1 MAISK
6 IRSMRTP
13 SRWKEAR
20 ADSFDQSDQPVPRY
34 RKPSMNNSLRSPHR
48 QAVLVG
54 TIAMFLVACGGG
66 TPAPV
71 AGGGQAG
78 APGAPAGSGA
88 SGQAQGIPVTVQ
100 KVVRDSIEV
109 KSPYGGSIA
118 PKAQVTILPRVAGR
132 IVRTAVETG
141 SVVQA
146 GDLLAELDHATLD
159 AQIAQARANVA
170 GAVANVAAATARL
183 DIIKAGAKPDDV
195 AASQAAVDLARV
207 RLDQALAGVRDED
220 LRAAIASADSART
233 RLEAGR
239 TGRQED
245 LQAAQAAVDAAK
257 IRLDAGRAGGRPE
270 DVQAAKASLDAAR
283 NRLAQVE
290 AGTRA
295 EDIRASEADL
305 QTAKI
310 RLTQLQNPRAE
321 DIATAQVALDQAR
334 TRLSQAREGGIGT
347 GITAR
352 ARPEDLNTLELRV
365 QAAQAALDKA
375 NADLAKGPTS
385 TVTSQALNLA
395 STQAQINVL
404 TAQNDLSKARAV
416 GGPTDWDLRLLEE
429 AEQAARASF
438 EKVSNPSPNDIAA
451 AQAAVEKAQAALE
464 KLKTVTPFDIET
476 ARQSVVQAQ
485 ANLDKAVNPDPSTVA
500 QLETAYATAVATLQ
514 KTIIPDPATVAQLES
529 AYATALTALE
539 KLQKPLP
546 YDVDAARA
554 TLAQSEAQLSAR
566 RNPYTEFDRA
576 ASEAA
581 VRQAEAALAQ
591 QQAALELQTV
601 NLAETQITAPFDG
614 IVAERL
620 ATAGAVVQV
629 STPVFTLISRDT
641 EIALN
646 VEEAAISRFRE
657 GGNASF
663 SVNAYPSETFQGSVT
678 SIFPTGDSRS
688 RTFTVKVKPADPTGK
703 LKPGMYAQLSV
714 TLDSRTN
721 VTVVPRDAILLR
733 NDKPFIF
740 VINENVAA
748 LRPLELGL
756 GDDRKV
762 EVKTG
767 VQPDESIVIS
777 GQATL
782 RDKDAVRIV
791 TPGAPGGGAGGQG
804 GPGSQRPA
812 GAPGQGAPGGAGGQ
826 GAPGGAAGQGAPG
839 GQRPAG
845 GAGAGGQG
853 AAPADGSGGG
863 QRPAGGQGGAPAD
876 AAGGGQRPAGG
887 AGSAGQGAAP
897 ADGAGG
903 GQRPAGGSGAG
914 GAGGQRPSGAA
925 GQSATAQVTPTKAP

>member
-1 MAISK
+1 
-6 IRSMRTP
+6 
-13 SRWKEAR
+13 
-20 ADSFDQSDQPVPRY
+20 
-34 RKPSMNNSLRSPHR
+34 MNNSLRRPHR

-132 IVRTAVETG
+132 IVRTAAETG

-270 DVQAAKASLDAAR
+270 DVQAAKATLDAAR

-429 AEQAARASF
+429 AEQVARASF
-438 EKVSNPSPNDIAA
+438 EKVSNPSPNDIAS
-451 AQAAVEKAQAALE
+451 AQVAVEKAQAALE

-514 KTIIPDPATVAQLES
+514 KTIVPDPATVAQLES
-529 AYATALTALE
+529 AYVTALTVLE

-576 ASEAA
+576 AAEAA

-804 GPGSQRPA
+804 GPGSQRPT
-812 GAPGQGAPGGAGGQ
+812 GAPGQGASGGAGGQ
-826 GAPGGAAGQGAPG
+826 GAPG
-839 GQRPAG
+839 
-845 GAGAGGQG
+845 G

-925 GQSATAQVTPTKAP
+925 GQGAAAQVTPTKAP

>member
-6 IRSMRTP
+6 ISSMRTP
-13 SRWKEAR
+13 SRWKEVPV
-20 ADSFDQSDQPVPRY
+20 DSFDQSDQPVPRY

-100 KVVRDSIEV
+100 KVIRDSIEV

-132 IVRTAVETG
+132 IVRTAAETG

-220 LRAAIASADSART
+220 LRAALATADSART

-245 LQAAQAAVDAAK
+245 IQ
-257 IRLDAGRAGGRPE
+257 
-270 DVQAAKASLDAAR
+270 
-283 NRLAQVE
+283 
-290 AGTRA
+290 
-295 EDIRASEADL
+295 
-305 QTAKI
+305 
-310 RLTQLQNPRAE
+310 
-321 DIATAQVALDQAR
+321 DQAR
-334 TRLSQAREGGIGT
+334 TRLAQAREGGIGT

-395 STQAQINVL
+395 ATQAQISVL

-429 AEQAARASF
+429 AEQVARASF

-476 ARQSVVQAQ
+476 ARQAVVQAQ

-514 KTIIPDPATVAQLES
+514 KAIVPDPATVAQLES

-546 YDVDAARA
+546 FDVDAARA
-554 TLAQSEAQLSAR
+554 TLAQAEAQLSAR

-576 ASEAA
+576 AAEAA

-601 NLAETQITAPFDG
+601 NLGETQITAPFDG

-663 SVNAYPSETFQGSVT
+663 SVNAYPGETFQGSVT

-812 GAPGQGAPGGAGGQ
+812 GAPGQGASGGAGGQ

-853 AAPADGSGGG
+853 EAPTDGSGGG
-863 QRPAGGQGGAPAD
+863 QRPAGGPGGAPAD

-887 AGSAGQGAAP
+887 AGPAGQGAAP

-925 GQSATAQVTPTKAP
+925 GQGAAAQVTPTKAP

>member
-1 MAISK
+1 MAI
-6 IRSMRTP
+6 
-13 SRWKEAR
+13 KEAS
-20 ADSFDQSDQPVPRY
+20 AVDSAGGNEIPTKTINPTDQPEPRH
-34 RKPSMNNSLRSPHR
+34 RKLPMISPQRSRHH
-48 QAVLVG
+48 QAILVG
-54 TIAMFLVACGGG
+54 TFAMFLAACGGG
-66 TPAPV
+66 TPTPV

-78 APGAPAGSGA
+78 TPGAPAGAGA
-88 SGQAQGIPVTVQ
+88 SGQGQGIPVTVA
-100 KVVRDSIEV
+100 KVVKDNIEV

-118 PKAQVTILPRVAGR
+118 PKAQLTILPRVAGR
-132 IVRTAVETG
+132 IVRTAADTG

-159 AQIAQARANVA
+159 AQIAQAKANVA

-207 RLDQALAGVRDED
+207 RLDQAVAGVRDED
-220 LRAAIASADSART
+220 LRAALAAADSART

-239 TGRQED
+239 TGRTED
-245 LQAAQAAVDAAK
+245 IQAAQAGVDAAK
-257 IRLDAGRAGGRPE
+257 VRLDAGRAGGRPE
-270 DVQAAKASLDAAR
+270 DVQSAKASLDTAR

-295 EDIRASEADL
+295 EDLRASEADL
-305 QTAKI
+305 QTARI

-321 DIATAQVALDQAR
+321 DILTAQVALDQAR

-347 GITAR
+347 GITAK
-352 ARPEDLNTLELRV
+352 ARPEDLNTLELKV

-385 TVTSQALNLA
+385 TVTAQALNLA
-395 STQAQINVL
+395 ATQAQINVL
-404 TAQNDLSKARAV
+404 TAQNDLAKARAV
-416 GGPTDWDLRLLEE
+416 GGPTDWDVRLLEE
-429 AEQAARASF
+429 AEQVTRASF
-438 EKVSNPSPNDIAA
+438 QKVSNPSPNDVAA
-451 AQAAVEKAQAALE
+451 AQAAVDKAQATLE

-476 ARQSVVQAQ
+476 ARQAVVQAQ
-485 ANLDKAVNPDPSTVA
+485 ANFDKAVNPDPSTVA

-514 KTIIPDPATVAQLES
+514 KAIIPDPATVAQLES

-576 ASEAA
+576 AAEAA

-591 QQAALELQTV
+591 QQAALDLQTV
-601 NLAETQITAPFDG
+601 NLGETQITAPFDG

-646 VEEAAISRFRE
+646 VEEAAISRFSE
-657 GGNASF
+657 GGKAVF
-663 SVNAYPSETFQGSVT
+663 SVNAYPTEIFQGSVT

-688 RTFTVKVKPADPTGK
+688 RTFTVKVKPTDPTGK

-740 VINENVAA
+740 VITENVAA

-791 TPGAPGGGAGGQG
+791 TPGGPAGGAGGAGGQG
-804 GPGSQRPA
+804 GAGQGGQRPA
-812 GAPGQGAPGGAGGQ
+812 GAAGQGASGGAGGQ

-845 GAGAGGQG
+845 GSGASGQG
-853 AAPADGSGGG
+853 AAPVDGS
-863 QRPAGGQGGAPAD
+863 
-876 AAGGGQRPAGG
+876 
-887 AGSAGQGAAP
+887 
-897 ADGAGG
+897 GG

-914 GAGGQRPSGAA
+914 GQGAGQGGQRPAGAGGQGSA
-925 GQSATAQVTPTKAP
+925 GGAPQVTPTKAP

>member
-6 IRSMRTP
+6 ISSMRTP
-13 SRWKEAR
+13 PRWKEVPV
-20 ADSFDQSDQPVPRY
+20 DSFDQSDQPVPRY
-34 RKPSMNNSLRSPHR
+34 RKPSMNHSLRSPHR

-132 IVRTAVETG
+132 IVRTAAETG

-270 DVQAAKASLDAAR
+270 DVQAAKATLDAAR

-429 AEQAARASF
+429 AEQVARASF

-451 AQAAVEKAQAALE
+451 AQVAVEKAQAALE

-514 KTIIPDPATVAQLES
+514 KTIVPDPATVAQLES
-529 AYATALTALE
+529 AYVTALTVLE

-576 ASEAA
+576 AAEAA

-804 GPGSQRPA
+804 GPGSQRPT
-812 GAPGQGAPGGAGGQ
+812 GAPGQGASGGAGGQ
-826 GAPGGAAGQGAPG
+826 GAPG
-839 GQRPAG
+839 
-845 GAGAGGQG
+845 G

-925 GQSATAQVTPTKAP
+925 GQGAAAQVTPTKAP

>member
-6 IRSMRTP
+6 ISSMRTP
-13 SRWKEAR
+13 PRWKEVPV
-20 ADSFDQSDQPVPRY
+20 DSFDQSDQPVPRY
-34 RKPSMNNSLRSPHR
+34 RKPSMNNSLRRPHR

-132 IVRTAVETG
+132 IVRTAAETG

-270 DVQAAKASLDAAR
+270 DVQAAKATLDAAR

-429 AEQAARASF
+429 AEQVARASF
-438 EKVSNPSPNDIAA
+438 EKVSNPSPNDIAV

-514 KTIIPDPATVAQLES
+514 KTIVPDPATVAQLES
-529 AYATALTALE
+529 AYVTALTVLE

-576 ASEAA
+576 AAEAA

-804 GPGSQRPA
+804 GPGSQRPT
-812 GAPGQGAPGGAGGQ
+812 GAPGQGASGGAGGQ
-826 GAPGGAAGQGAPG
+826 GAPG
-839 GQRPAG
+839 
-845 GAGAGGQG
+845 G

-903 GQRPAGGSGAG
+903 GLRPAGGSGAG

-925 GQSATAQVTPTKAP
+925 GQGATAQVTPTKAP

>member
-6 IRSMRTP
+6 ISSMRTP
-13 SRWKEAR
+13 PRWKEVPV
-20 ADSFDQSDQPVPRY
+20 DSFDQSDQPVPRY
-34 RKPSMNNSLRSPHR
+34 RKPSMNNSLRRPHR

-132 IVRTAVETG
+132 IVRTAAETG

-395 STQAQINVL
+395 FTQAQINVL

-514 KTIIPDPATVAQLES
+514 KTIVPDPATVAQLES
-529 AYATALTALE
+529 AYVTALTVLE

-576 ASEAA
+576 AAEAA

-804 GPGSQRPA
+804 GPGSQRPT
-812 GAPGQGAPGGAGGQ
+812 GAPGQGASGGAGGQ
-826 GAPGGAAGQGAPG
+826 GAPG
-839 GQRPAG
+839 
-845 GAGAGGQG
+845 G

-876 AAGGGQRPAGG
+876 ATGGGQRPAGG

-903 GQRPAGGSGAG
+903 GLRPAGGSGAG

-925 GQSATAQVTPTKAP
+925 GQGATAQVTPTKAP

>member
-6 IRSMRTP
+6 ISSMRTP
-13 SRWKEAR
+13 PRWKEVPV
-20 ADSFDQSDQPVPRY
+20 DSFDQSDQPVPRY
-34 RKPSMNNSLRSPHR
+34 RKPSMNNSLRRPHR

-132 IVRTAVETG
+132 IVRTAAETG

-270 DVQAAKASLDAAR
+270 DVQAAKATLDAAR

-429 AEQAARASF
+429 AEQVARASF

-451 AQAAVEKAQAALE
+451 AQVAVEKAQAALE

-514 KTIIPDPATVAQLES
+514 KTIVPDPATVAQLES
-529 AYATALTALE
+529 AYVTALTVLE

-576 ASEAA
+576 AAEAA

-804 GPGSQRPA
+804 GPGSQRPT
-812 GAPGQGAPGGAGGQ
+812 GAPGQGASGGAGGQ
-826 GAPGGAAGQGAPG
+826 GAPG
-839 GQRPAG
+839 
-845 GAGAGGQG
+845 G

-925 GQSATAQVTPTKAP
+925 GQGAAAQVTPTKAP

>member
-1 MAISK
+1 
-6 IRSMRTP
+6 
-13 SRWKEAR
+13 
-20 ADSFDQSDQPVPRY
+20 
-34 RKPSMNNSLRSPHR
+34 
-48 QAVLVG
+48 
-54 TIAMFLVACGGG
+54 
-66 TPAPV
+66 
-71 AGGGQAG
+71 
-78 APGAPAGSGA
+78 
-88 SGQAQGIPVTVQ
+88 
-100 KVVRDSIEV
+100 
-109 KSPYGGSIA
+109 
-118 PKAQVTILPRVAGR
+118 
-132 IVRTAVETG
+132 
-141 SVVQA
+141 
-146 GDLLAELDHATLD
+146 
-159 AQIAQARANVA
+159 
-170 GAVANVAAATARL
+170 
-183 DIIKAGAKPDDV
+183 
-195 AASQAAVDLARV
+195 
-207 RLDQALAGVRDED
+207 
-220 LRAAIASADSART
+220 
-233 RLEAGR
+233 
-239 TGRQED
+239 
-245 LQAAQAAVDAAK
+245 
-257 IRLDAGRAGGRPE
+257 
-270 DVQAAKASLDAAR
+270 
-283 NRLAQVE
+283 
-290 AGTRA
+290 
-295 EDIRASEADL
+295 
-305 QTAKI
+305 
-310 RLTQLQNPRAE
+310 
-321 DIATAQVALDQAR
+321 
-334 TRLSQAREGGIGT
+334 
-347 GITAR
+347 
-352 ARPEDLNTLELRV
+352 
-365 QAAQAALDKA
+365 
-375 NADLAKGPTS
+375 
-385 TVTSQALNLA
+385 
-395 STQAQINVL
+395 
-404 TAQNDLSKARAV
+404 
-416 GGPTDWDLRLLEE
+416 
-429 AEQAARASF
+429 
-438 EKVSNPSPNDIAA
+438 
-451 AQAAVEKAQAALE
+451 
-464 KLKTVTPFDIET
+464 
-476 ARQSVVQAQ
+476 
-485 ANLDKAVNPDPSTVA
+485 
-500 QLETAYATAVATLQ
+500 
-514 KTIIPDPATVAQLES
+514 VAQLES

-576 ASEAA
+576 AAEAA

-601 NLAETQITAPFDG
+601 NLGETQITAPFDG

-663 SVNAYPSETFQGSVT
+663 SVNAYPGETFQGSVT

-925 GQSATAQVTPTKAP
+925 GQGATAQVTPTKAP

>member
-1 MAISK
+1 
-6 IRSMRTP
+6 
-13 SRWKEAR
+13 
-20 ADSFDQSDQPVPRY
+20 
-34 RKPSMNNSLRSPHR
+34 MNNSLRRPHR

-132 IVRTAVETG
+132 IVRTAAETG

-270 DVQAAKASLDAAR
+270 DVQAAKATLDAAR

-395 STQAQINVL
+395 FTQAQINVL

-429 AEQAARASF
+429 AEQVARASF

-514 KTIIPDPATVAQLES
+514 KTIVPDPATVAQLES
-529 AYATALTALE
+529 AYVTALTVLE

-576 ASEAA
+576 AAEAA

-804 GPGSQRPA
+804 GPGSQRPT
-812 GAPGQGAPGGAGGQ
+812 GAPGQGASGGAGGQ
-826 GAPGGAAGQGAPG
+826 GAPG
-839 GQRPAG
+839 
-845 GAGAGGQG
+845 G

-925 GQSATAQVTPTKAP
+925 GQGAAAQVTPTKAP

>member
-1 MAISK
+1 MAI
-6 IRSMRTP
+6 
-13 SRWKEAR
+13 
-20 ADSFDQSDQPVPRY
+20 DQTSTVHSAGRNEIPTNSVNQTDQLVLRY
-34 RKPSMNNSLRSPHR
+34 RKPSMNNALRNPHH

-54 TIAMFLVACGGG
+54 TIAMFLAACGGG

-78 APGAPAGSGA
+78 TPGVPAASGA

-100 KVVRDSIEV
+100 KVVRDNIEV

-132 IVRTAVETG
+132 IVRTAAETG

-170 GAVANVAAATARL
+170 GAVANIAAATARL

-195 AASQAAVDLARV
+195 AASQAVVDLARV

-220 LRAAIASADSART
+220 LRAALASADSART

-245 LQAAQAAVDAAK
+245 IQAAQAAVDAAK

-270 DVQAAKASLDAAR
+270 DIQSARASLDTAR

-295 EDIRASEADL
+295 EDVRASEADL

-321 DIATAQVALDQAR
+321 DIATAQVLLDQAR
-334 TRLSQAREGGIGT
+334 TRLSQAREGGIGS
-347 GITAR
+347 GITAK
-352 ARPEDLNTLELRV
+352 ARPEDLNTLELKV

-395 STQAQINVL
+395 ATQAQINVL
-404 TAQNDLSKARAV
+404 TSQNDLAKARAV

-429 AEQAARASF
+429 AEQVARVSF
-438 EKVSNPSPNDIAA
+438 EKVSNPSPNDIAV
-451 AQAAVEKAQAALE
+451 AQAAVDKAQAALE

-476 ARQSVVQAQ
+476 ARQAVVQAQ
-485 ANLDKAVNPDPSTVA
+485 ANFDKAVNPDPSAVA

-514 KTIIPDPATVAQLES
+514 KAIVPDPATVAQLES

-546 YDVDAARA
+546 YDADAARA

-576 ASEAA
+576 AAEAA

-601 NLAETQITAPFDG
+601 NLGETQITAPFDG

-688 RTFTVKVKPADPTGK
+688 RTFTVKVKPTDPSGK

-748 LRPLELGL
+748 LRALELGL

-782 RDKDAVRIV
+782 RDKDAVRVV
-791 TPGAPGGGAGGQG
+791 TPGG
-804 GPGSQRPA
+804 PA
-812 GAPGQGAPGGAGGQ
+812 GGGAGGQ

-845 GAGAGGQG
+845 GSGAGGQNAAPSDASGGGQRPTGGAGPGGQG
-853 AAPADGSGGG
+853 AAPAD
-863 QRPAGGQGGAPAD
+863 A
-876 AAGGGQRPAGG
+876 
-887 AGSAGQGAAP
+887 
-897 ADGAGG
+897 AGG

-914 GAGGQRPSGAA
+914 GAGSGSQRPAGAA
-925 GQSATAQVTPTKAP
+925 GQGAAGGASQVTPTKAP

>member
-6 IRSMRTP
+6 ISAMHTP
-13 SRWKEAR
+13 SRWKEVP
-20 ADSFDQSDQPVPRY
+20 ADSFDQSDQPVPSY

-66 TPAPV
+66 APAPV

-132 IVRTAVETG
+132 IVRTAAETG

-220 LRAAIASADSART
+220 LRAAIASAGSART

-347 GITAR
+347 GITAK
-352 ARPEDLNTLELRV
+352 ARPEDLNTLELKV

-375 NADLAKGPTS
+375 NSDLAKGPTS
-385 TVTSQALNLA
+385 IVTSQALNLA

-429 AEQAARASF
+429 AEQVARASF

-451 AQAAVEKAQAALE
+451 AQAAVEKAQASLE

-485 ANLDKAVNPDPSTVA
+485 ANLDKVVNPDPSTVA

-514 KTIIPDPATVAQLES
+514 KTIVPDPATVAQLES

-576 ASEAA
+576 AAEAA

-762 EVKTG
+762 EVRTG

-791 TPGAPGGGAGGQG
+791 TPGATGGAGGQG
-804 GPGSQRPA
+804 GAGSQRPA
-812 GAPGQGAPGGAGGQ
+812 GAPGQGAPSGAGGQ
-826 GAPGGAAGQGAPG
+826 GASGGAAGQGAPG

-845 GAGAGGQG
+845 GAGSSGQG

-876 AAGGGQRPAGG
+876 AAGAGQRPAGG

-925 GQSATAQVTPTKAP
+925 GQGDTAQVTPTKAP

>member
-1 MAISK
+1 
-6 IRSMRTP
+6 
-13 SRWKEAR
+13 
-20 ADSFDQSDQPVPRY
+20 
-34 RKPSMNNSLRSPHR
+34 MNNSLRRPHR

-132 IVRTAVETG
+132 IVRTAAETG

-270 DVQAAKASLDAAR
+270 DVQAAKATLDAAR

-429 AEQAARASF
+429 AEQVARASF

-451 AQAAVEKAQAALE
+451 AQVAVEKAQAALE

-514 KTIIPDPATVAQLES
+514 KTIVPDPATVAQLES
-529 AYATALTALE
+529 AYVTALTVLE

-576 ASEAA
+576 AAEAA

-804 GPGSQRPA
+804 GPGSQRPT
-812 GAPGQGAPGGAGGQ
+812 GAPGQGASGGAGGQ
-826 GAPGGAAGQGAPG
+826 GAPG
-839 GQRPAG
+839 
-845 GAGAGGQG
+845 G

-925 GQSATAQVTPTKAP
+925 GQGAAAQVTPTKAP

>member
-6 IRSMRTP
+6 ISAMHTP
-13 SRWKEAR
+13 SRWKEVP
-20 ADSFDQSDQPVPRY
+20 ADSFDQSDQPVPSY
-34 RKPSMNNSLRSPHR
+34 RKPSMNNSLRSSHR

-132 IVRTAVETG
+132 IVRTAAETG

-429 AEQAARASF
+429 AEQVARASF

-514 KTIIPDPATVAQLES
+514 KTIVPDPATVAQLES

-576 ASEAA
+576 AAEAA

-812 GAPGQGAPGGAGGQ
+812 GAPGQGASGGAGGQ

-876 AAGGGQRPAGG
+876 AAGGSQRPAGG

-925 GQSATAQVTPTKAP
+925 GQGAAAQVTPTKAP

>member
-6 IRSMRTP
+6 ISSMRTP
-13 SRWKEAR
+13 SRWKEVP

-34 RKPSMNNSLRSPHR
+34 RKPSMNHSLRSPHR

-132 IVRTAVETG
+132 IVRTAAETG

-270 DVQAAKASLDAAR
+270 DVQAAKATLDAAR

-429 AEQAARASF
+429 AEQVARASF

-451 AQAAVEKAQAALE
+451 AQVAVEKAQAALE

-514 KTIIPDPATVAQLES
+514 KTIVPDPATVAQLES
-529 AYATALTALE
+529 AYVTALTVLE

-576 ASEAA
+576 AAEAA

-804 GPGSQRPA
+804 GPGSQRPT
-812 GAPGQGAPGGAGGQ
+812 GAPGQGASGGAGGQ
-826 GAPGGAAGQGAPG
+826 GAPG
-839 GQRPAG
+839 
-845 GAGAGGQG
+845 G

-925 GQSATAQVTPTKAP
+925 GQGAAAQVTPTKAP

>member
-1 MAISK
+1 
-6 IRSMRTP
+6 
-13 SRWKEAR
+13 
-20 ADSFDQSDQPVPRY
+20 
-34 RKPSMNNSLRSPHR
+34 MNNSLRRPHR

-132 IVRTAVETG
+132 IVRTAAETG

-270 DVQAAKASLDAAR
+270 DVQAAKATLDAAR

-429 AEQAARASF
+429 AEQGARASF

-451 AQAAVEKAQAALE
+451 AQVAVEKAQAALE

-514 KTIIPDPATVAQLES
+514 KTIVPDPATVAQLES
-529 AYATALTALE
+529 AYVTALTVLE

-576 ASEAA
+576 AAEAA

-804 GPGSQRPA
+804 GPGSQRPT
-812 GAPGQGAPGGAGGQ
+812 GAPGQGASGGAGGQ
-826 GAPGGAAGQGAPG
+826 GAPG
-839 GQRPAG
+839 
-845 GAGAGGQG
+845 G

-925 GQSATAQVTPTKAP
+925 GQGAAAQVTPTKAP

>member
-1 MAISK
+1 MATNQAAVIS
-6 IRSMRTP
+6 SAGPNEVPVDPVNQT
-13 SRWKEAR
+13 
-20 ADSFDQSDQPVPRY
+20 DQSVLRS
-34 RKPSMNNSLRSPHR
+34 RKPAMNSAPRTYHR

-54 TIAMFLVACGGG
+54 TLAIFLLSCGGG

-78 APGAPAGSGA
+78 ATGAPAASGA
-88 SGQAQGIPVTVQ
+88 SGQPQSIPVTVQ
-100 KVVRDSIEV
+100 KVVQDSIEV

-118 PKAQVTILPRVAGR
+118 PKAQVNILPRVAGR
-132 IVRTAVETG
+132 IVRTAADTG
-141 SVVQA
+141 SVVRA
-146 GDLLAELDHATLD
+146 GDVLAELDHATLD

-170 GAVANVAAATARL
+170 GAVANIAAATARL
-183 DIIKAGAKPDDV
+183 DIVKAGAKPDDV

-220 LRAAIASADSART
+220 LRAAIASADAART

-245 LQAAQAAVDAAK
+245 IQAAQAAVDASK

-270 DVQAAKASLDAAR
+270 DVQAAKASLDTAR

-295 EDIRASEADL
+295 EDVRASEADL

-321 DIATAQVALDQAR
+321 DIASAQLSLDQAR
-334 TRLSQAREGGIGT
+334 TRLSQARDGGIGS
-347 GITAR
+347 GITAK
-352 ARPEDLNTLELRV
+352 ARPEDLNTLELKV

-375 NADLAKGPTS
+375 NADLAKGPTG
-385 TVTSQALNLA
+385 TVTSQALSLA
-395 STQAQINVL
+395 TTQAQINVL
-404 TAQNDLSKARAV
+404 TAQNDLAKGRAV

-429 AEQAARASF
+429 AEQVARAAF
-438 EKVSNPSPNDIAA
+438 EKVSKPSPNDIAV
-451 AQAAVEKAQAALE
+451 AQVAVDKAEAALE
-464 KLKTVTPFDIET
+464 KLKTVTPFDLET

-485 ANLDKAVNPDPSTVA
+485 ANFDKAVNPDPATVA
-500 QLETAYATAVATLQ
+500 QLETAYASAVATLQ
-514 KTIIPDPATVAQLES
+514 KTIVPDAGTVAQLES

-546 YDVDAARA
+546 FDVEAARA
-554 TLAQSEAQLSAR
+554 TLAQSEALLSAR
-566 RNPYTEFDRA
+566 RNPYTDLDRA
-576 ASEAA
+576 AAEAA
-581 VRQAEAALAQ
+581 VRQAEATLAQ

-601 NLAETQITAPFDG
+601 NLGETQITAPFDG

-657 GGNASF
+657 GGSASF

-678 SIFPTGDSRS
+678 SIFPTGDTRS
-688 RTFTVKVKPADPTGK
+688 RTFTVKVKPADPSGK

-714 TLDSRTN
+714 TLDSRSN

-740 VINENVAA
+740 VVNENVAT

-767 VQPDESIVIS
+767 VQVDESIVIS

-791 TPGAPGGGAGGQG
+791 IPGAPSGGA
-804 GPGSQRPA
+804 GSQRPA
-812 GAPGQGAPGGAGGQ
+812 GASGQGAPAGAGGQ
-826 GAPGGAAGQGAPG
+826 GAPGGASGTGAQG

-845 GAGAGGQG
+845 GAGSGGQG
-853 AAPADGSGGG
+853 A
-863 QRPAGGQGGAPAD
+863 APAD

-887 AGSAGQGAAP
+887 AGSGAPGGASGQGAQGAQGGQRPAGGAGSGGQGAAP
-897 ADGAGG
+897 ADAAGG
-903 GQRPAGGSGAG
+903 GQRPAAG
-914 GAGGQRPSGAA
+914 GPQA
-925 GQSATAQVTPTKAP
+925 TPTKAP